1 MIQFVA
7 MKTWNRRENPVV
19 LVDVFSGPEHKLGNH
34 SIPSERIMD
43 LAELLA
49 SAGEGPDQETV
60 KGLGELRQINRGLG
74 LMRRAGLERE
84 PSPESSP
91 VLILRR
97 RYPRP
102 ETGD

>member
-1 MIQFVA
+1 

-34 SIPSERIMD
+34 SVPRERIVD

-49 SAGEGPDQETV
+49 STGEGPDQETV
-60 KGLGELRQINRGLG
+60 DRLGELRQINHGLG
-74 LMRRAGLERE
+74 LVRRSGLERE
-84 PSPESSP
+84 LSPESSP

-97 RYPRP
+97 RYPKP